1 MSPQMLCA
9 AAAQPT
15 ATAGRGGAKKLAAAA
30 WWSELTD
37 GEDNAAY
44 DTSVHGAARCRA
56 VRLLRR
62 CAVSRTLRPPT

>member
-1 MSPQMLCA
+1 MSPQMLRA
-9 AAAQPT
+9 AAAQST

-44 DTSVHGAARCRA
+44 DTSIHGAAR
-56 VRLLRR
+56 
-62 CAVSRTLRPPT
+62 